1 MASGFLTLLFI
12 LTTYDISARNNGS
25 DPLWFFELIIVLD
38 LCLDWL
44 LFLILDDNRLAY
56 LFKFQS
62 FISYITI
69 SSSFFCLFSIDTAA
83 IDTYELKFMKVLRV
97 LSLGRLEELFKRR
110 NMPLGRALFRLIFES
125 ISIILI
131 FASGMLRIE
140 NRYDR

>member
-1 MASGFLTLLFI
+1 M
-12 LTTYDISARNNGS
+12 TTYDIYAKNDGF
-25 DPLWFFELIIVLD
+25 DPVWYFELVIIMD

-44 LFLILDDNRLAY
+44 LFLILDENRLAY

-62 FISYITI
+62 VISYVTI
-69 SSSFFCLFSIDTAA
+69 SSSLFCLFSRSLEI

-97 LSLGRLEELFKRR
+97 LSLGRLEEVLKRR

-140 NRYDR
+140 NRLWI

>member
-1 MASGFLTLLFI
+1 M
-12 LTTYDISARNNGS
+12 
-25 DPLWFFELIIVLD
+25 D

-44 LFLILDDNRLAY
+44 LFLILDENRLAY

-62 FISYITI
+62 LISYVTI
-69 SSSFFCLFSIDTAA
+69 LSSFFCLFSTNIEF
-83 IDTYELKFMKVLRV
+83 IKTYELKFMKVLRV
-97 LSLGRLEELFKRR
+97 LSIRRLEEVLKRR

-140 NRYDR
+140 NRYDRQP